1 MPISILES
9 VLAVGA
15 ASLVSVLIFHF
26 AKAWWVPL
34 AVLGVFW
41 ATGIVVGPLT
51 NRTFIQPAD
60 LFDTSELHHD
70 RISHRTSE
78 AAERNLSAWR
88 LAGPH
93 GDGRGPLVA
102 GRRGV
107 PGGPRGFL
115 SGNRRRHLP
124 HSLHDAGARDRHQG
138 RDCDEPDRR
147 HRDVLRRRIRVC
159 TGSSHELAS
168 RDVPRSRDNPRCDR
182 GRRRRDPRAEYLSLP
197 HVRRRRPLCR
207 GVNGAGRGDRERSRI
222 SGRRG
227 RTASGEAP
235 EPKQRLLRP
244 GRPGR
249 VPVPSRASRCRVR
262 RERRRRRVLG
272 PARCRRRIHQ
282 SARDEHLDARA
293 DESRGRDEQLHD
305 RGHGGRER
313 VHLLLPRPRQSA
325 ARRDGDRRR
334 VHGDESGH
342 PTARSIEGR
351 ERSVPLLDLSRGTRH
366 RDGRARTRT
375 LRRGPVITARA
386 GLRLVQHRIAALR
399 RAVLTEVEDINRLIY
414 HILRGGVIV
423 SVAFLLFGF
432 ILAGA
437 TGPPLPDKSV
447 PPRLLGAA
455 LIRFTPPGYLN
466 LGVLVLIFTP
476 VARVLLSL
484 LSFLEERDRA
494 YVLMTGIVLTNLL
507 ISVVLLA

>member
-1 MPISILES
+1 MIRRPPRSTLFPYTTLFRSRTRPPGPHDEAESAQELRDPLSIIYR
-9 VLAVGA
+9 APRA
-15 ASLVSVLIFHF
+15 
-26 AKAWWVPL
+26 P
-34 AVLGVFW
+34 
-41 ATGIVVGPLT
+41 
-51 NRTFIQPAD
+51 
-60 LFDTSELHHD
+60 
-70 RISHRTSE
+70 
-78 AAERNLSAWR
+78 ERHLSAWR

-93 GDGRGPLVA
+93 GDGRGPAVA

-107 PGGPRGFL
+107 PGGPRRFL
-115 SGNRRRHLP
+115 PGNRGRHLP
-124 HSLHDAGARDRHQG
+124 HSLHDPGARDRHQG

-168 RDVPRSRDNPRCDR
+168 RDVPRGRDDLRRDC

-197 HVRRRRPLCR
+197 HVRCRRPLCR
-207 GVNGAGRGDRERSRI
+207 GVNGAGRGDRERSRV
-222 SGRRG
+222 SGWGG
-227 RTASGEAP
+227 RTASRQAAEP
-235 EPKQRLLRP
+235 EQRLLRP
-244 GRPGR
+244 GGPRR
-249 VPVPSRASRCRVR
+249 VPVPSRTSRRRVW
-262 RERRRRRVLG
+262 RECCRRRVLG
-272 PARCRRRIHQ
+272 SPRCRRRIHQ

-305 RGHGGRER
+305 RGDGGRER
-313 VHLLLPRPRQSA
+313 VHLLLPRPGQSA
-325 ARRDGDRRR
+325 ARCHGDRRR

-351 ERSVPLLDLSRGTRH
+351 ERSVPLRGLPRGARH
-366 RDGRARTRT
+366 RDGRAGTRA

-432 ILAGA
+432 ILAGV
-437 TGPPLPDKSV
+437 TGHALPDKSV
-447 PPRLLGAA
+447 PPRLLGAE
-455 LIRFTPPGYLN
+455 LIRFTPAGYLN